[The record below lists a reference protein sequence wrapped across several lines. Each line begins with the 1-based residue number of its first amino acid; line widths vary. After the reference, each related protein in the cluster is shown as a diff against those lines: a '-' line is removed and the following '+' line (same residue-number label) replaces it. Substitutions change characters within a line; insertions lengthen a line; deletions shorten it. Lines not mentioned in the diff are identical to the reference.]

1 MFHGQAVQIT
11 MAYGSKQSNPHQ
23 TVEKLWIPRFL
34 FKKRETRLRREA
46 RARKTKPPGLSVSG
60 AGGCLYFY
68 LVLSLR
74 VYV

>member
-11 MAYGSKQSNPHQ
+11 MAYGSKQSIPHH

-34 FKKRETRLRREA
+34 FKKGSSLAKRTPS
-46 RARKTKPPGLSVSG
+46 RKTKPPGLSVSG